1 MKCNFILLSL
11 NKKVWGT
18 SAHSQRSRRWAW
30 LGDGWKPP
38 PGPQTL
44 GTTGQKRYEMVQAQ
58 KPAASDKNELKRQV
72 PQVSLSFT
80 VVSAVMRGQ
89 QTHLPLRPGYK
100 AQG

>member
-1 MKCNFILLSL
+1 
-11 NKKVWGT
+11 
-18 SAHSQRSRRWAW
+18 
-30 LGDGWKPP
+30 
-38 PGPQTL
+38 
-44 GTTGQKRYEMVQAQ
+44 MVQAQ